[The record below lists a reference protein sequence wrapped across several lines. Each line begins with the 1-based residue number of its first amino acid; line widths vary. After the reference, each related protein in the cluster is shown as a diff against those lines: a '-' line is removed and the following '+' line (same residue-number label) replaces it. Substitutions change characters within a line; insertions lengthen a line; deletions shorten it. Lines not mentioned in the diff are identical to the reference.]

1 MWAEVLAIAGG
12 FVVLAWSADRF
23 VIGASAIAW
32 NLHVSPLII
41 GLTIVSLGTSAPE
54 ILVSGMAALQG
65 NTGLS
70 VGNALGSNI
79 INIGLVL
86 GITALI
92 APLDVHSRILS
103 RELPVLLLIMGI
115 TWLLLLDGTL
125 GRLDGTVLLCGIGVM
140 LTWMAHVGI
149 QSKDTRDPMDKEF
162 AEEIRTGL
170 SMGRAVFWLLV
181 GAVFLLVSSRIL
193 VWGAVSMARQLGV
206 SDLII
211 GLTIVALGT
220 SLPELAASIMGAI
233 KKEHDIVIGNIIG
246 SNIFNLLAVLGLPGV
261 IRPGVIDAAVMERD
275 YIAMVILTVFLF
287 AMAYRYRGGARRI
300 NRFHGGVLLLT
311 FIVYQSLLYFSV
323 TGHT

>member
-1 MWAEVLAIAGG
+1 MWLEFLAIIGG

-23 VIGASAIAW
+23 VIGAAAIAC
-32 NLHVSPLII
+32 NLNVSPLII
-41 GLTIVSLGTSAPE
+41 GLTIVSIGTSAPE

-92 APLDVHSRILS
+92 IPLDVHSRILS
-103 RELPVLLLIMGI
+103 RELPVLLGIMVI

-125 GRLDGTVLLCGIGVM
+125 GRLDGILLLCGMALM
-140 LTWMAHVGI
+140 LTWMAYVGI
-149 QSKDTRDPMDKEF
+149 QSKGSRDPLNEEYV
-162 AEEIRTGL
+162 EEIRAGL
-170 SMGRAVFWLLV
+170 GMGRAVFWLV
-181 GAVFLLVSSRIL
+181 IGSVFLLASSRVLI
-193 VWGAVSMARQLGV
+193 WGAVSVAHQFGV

-220 SLPELAASIMGAI
+220 SLPELAAALSGAI
-233 KKEHDIVIGNIIG
+233 KKEHDIVIGTIIG

-261 IRPGVIDAAVMERD
+261 IRPGAIDTAVLERD
-275 YIAMVILTVFLF
+275 YIAMVVLTIALF
-287 AMAYRYRGGARRI
+287 AMAYGFRGGARRI
-300 NRFHGGVLLLT
+300 NRVEGGVLLAI
-311 FIVYQSLLYFSV
+311 FIGYQSLLYFSV
-323 TGHT
+323 TGHA

>member
-12 FVVLAWSADRF
+12 FILLAWSADRF
-23 VIGASAIAW
+23 VIGAAAIAW
-32 NLHVSPLII
+32 NLNVSPLII
-41 GLTIVSLGTSAPE
+41 GLTIVSIGTSAPE

-86 GITALI
+86 GFTALI
-92 APLDVHSRILS
+92 APLNVHSRILS
-103 RELPVLLLIMGI
+103 RELPVLLVIMAF
-115 TWLLLLDGTL
+115 TWLLLLDRTL
-125 GRLDGTVLLCGIGVM
+125 GRLDGAILLCGMVVILV
-140 LTWMAHVGI
+140 WMAHVGI

-162 AEEIRTGL
+162 AKEIRTGL

-181 GAVFLLVSSRIL
+181 GAVFLIASSRIL
-193 VWGAVSMARQLGV
+193 VWGAVSMAQQLGI

-220 SLPELAASIMGAI
+220 SLPELAASVMGAI

-246 SNIFNLLAVLGLPGV
+246 SNIFNLLAVLGLPGM
-261 IRPGVIDAAVMERD
+261 ISPGAIDPAVMERD
-275 YIAMVILTVFLF
+275 YIVMVILTVFLF
-287 AMAYRYRGGARRI
+287 AMAYRYPGGSRRI
-300 NRFHGGVLLLT
+300 NRLQGGVLLMT